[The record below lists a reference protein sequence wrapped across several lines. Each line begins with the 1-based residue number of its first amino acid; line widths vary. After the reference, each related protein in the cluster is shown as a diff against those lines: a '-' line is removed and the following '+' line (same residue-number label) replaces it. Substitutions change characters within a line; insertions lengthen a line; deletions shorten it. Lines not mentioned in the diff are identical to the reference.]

1 MAQEKIACPF
11 CGGLGGV
18 GSICEYC
25 GSVIQLSTP
34 ILEKGLPKTEK
45 KTISGEQY
53 AEKISKYQTVGEYHG
68 KLAIVS
74 IGQRFGLIDRN
85 GDLRV
90 GLEYDNIVSNPLAEL
105 K

>member
-53 AEKISKYQTVGEYHG
+53 AEKYPSIR
-68 KLAIVS
+68 LLVS
-74 IGQRFGLIDRN
+74 IMENLLLFQ
-85 GDLRV
+85 
-90 GLEYDNIVSNPLAEL
+90 
-105 K
+105 